1 MPRGPSGGEG
11 MSVEPRQAGEGR
23 TDRQMERLEGERS
36 FQTLDEKALNPG
48 PYQAVGLEV
57 APPLSPCPALQGLQ
71 THASPVPDLTWL
83 SLCLRSHKDMQSN
96 EQTVHPISW

>member
-23 TDRQMERLEGERS
+23 TDRRTDRRADGQTERLEGERS

-48 PYQAVGLEV
+48 PHQAVGLEV

-71 THASPVPDLTWL
+71 THAKPCP
-83 SLCLRSHKDMQSN
+83 RSYLAFPLP
-96 EQTVHPISW
+96 EVT